1 MSALPSK
8 TGEVPRAY
16 PEIRWRHS
24 GRAATLSASRK
35 NGQRRTPTTYLLM
48 PNMAHSKSYLAF
60 DFGAESGRVILAHLH
75 LGILKIEEV
84 HRFQNEPVEYGG
96 SLHWDAPRL
105 WFEVRK
111 ALTCV
116 EHLDLAGIG
125 VDAWGVDYALLGE
138 RGELLQNPYHYR
150 DRRTQGIMEEVF
162 RKVPREEIYQA
173 TGIQF
178 MPINTLYQL
187 FAAQRETPTILA
199 AARQLLTIPD
209 LFNYWL
215 TGNAVCE
222 FTNATTTQLV
232 DPFRRSWATDL
243 MQKIGVRPEL
253 PAPIVEPGT
262 IIGTLLP
269 SVAQNSTLARTPVIA
284 PACHDTG
291 SAVAAITARDDTAF
305 LSSGTWS
312 LIGTELDAPI
322 VTPQALKLNFTNEGG
337 VNGTTRLLKNVMGL
351 WMLRGCRNYW
361 STKGQ
366 SADYRELVELAGR
379 EPAFKHLVDP
389 DDECFLRTA
398 NMPAAI
404 DDFCRKTNQQA
415 PSSPGAYA
423 RCVMESLALKYRQVL
438 RSLEQLCG
446 KRIEQIRV
454 IGGGSK
460 NRLLNQFTADATG
473 KRVLAGPAEATALG
487 NIAIQILVTGDASS
501 LQEVRAV
508 VDRSFPTEVFEP
520 LETDKWERQT
530 ERFEQYCEIT

>member
-1 MSALPSK
+1 
-8 TGEVPRAY
+8 
-16 PEIRWRHS
+16 
-24 GRAATLSASRK
+24 
-35 NGQRRTPTTYLLM
+35 M

-60 DFGAESGRVILAHLH
+60 DFGAESGRAVLAHLQS
-75 LGILKIEEV
+75 GILKTEEV

-105 WFEVRK
+105 WFEVCK

-116 EHLDLAGIG
+116 EHMDLAGIG

-138 RGELLQNPYHYR
+138 RRELLQNPYHYR

-162 RKVPREEIYQA
+162 RKVPREEIYKA

-187 FAAQRETPTILA
+187 YAAQRETPTILA
-199 AARQLLTIPD
+199 AAKQLLTIPD

-215 TGNAVCE
+215 TGHAVCE
-222 FTNATTTQLV
+222 FTNSTTTQLV

-243 MQKIGVRPEL
+243 MQKIGLRPEL

-291 SAVAAITARDDTAF
+291 SAVAAITARDNTAF

-337 VNGTTRLLKNVMGL
+337 VKGTTRLLKNVMGL
-351 WMLRGCRNYW
+351 WMLQGCRNYW

-366 SADYRELVELAGR
+366 SVDYHELAELAGR

-389 DDECFLRTA
+389 DDECFLRPA
-398 NMPAAI
+398 NMPAAV
-404 DDFCRKTNQQA
+404 DDFCRKTNQPA
-415 PSSPGAYA
+415 PSSPGAYV
-423 RCVMESLALKYRQVL
+423 RCVMESLALKYRRVL

-487 NIAIQILVTGDASS
+487 NIAIQILATGDASS
-501 LQEVRAV
+501 LQEVRAI

-530 ERFEQYCEIT
+530 ERFEQYCEIIYA